1 MGYIYKITNLVNG
14 KAYIGKTTFTIE
26 RRFQQ
31 HKEDYKKEIN
41 KNRPL
46 YKAMNKYGIKNFII
60 EEIGNYSD
68 EQLNEKEIEYIKF
81 FDTYYNGYNA
91 TLGGDG
97 TSRINKEEIYLLWE
111 QGLRPLE
118 IARKIKK
125 DGDVNRIRD
134 ILCCKYGEDFISK
147 EILNRY
153 KKSTLIKIKC
163 YSKDTNIFIKDFD
176 SIKDGANWV
185 WQNGYTKGSIDSAA
199 SLIGKCCKGI
209 KPSAY
214 GFIWKKEEN

>member
-46 YKAMNKYGIKNFII
+46 YKAMNKYGIKNFIV

-97 TSRINKEEIYLLWE
+97 TSRINKEEIYLL
-111 QGLRPLE
+111 
-118 IARKIKK
+118 
-125 DGDVNRIRD
+125 
-134 ILCCKYGEDFISK
+134 
-147 EILNRY
+147 
-153 KKSTLIKIKC
+153 
-163 YSKDTNIFIKDFD
+163 
-176 SIKDGANWV
+176 
-185 WQNGYTKGSIDSAA
+185 
-199 SLIGKCCKGI
+199 
-209 KPSAY
+209 
-214 GFIWKKEEN
+214 